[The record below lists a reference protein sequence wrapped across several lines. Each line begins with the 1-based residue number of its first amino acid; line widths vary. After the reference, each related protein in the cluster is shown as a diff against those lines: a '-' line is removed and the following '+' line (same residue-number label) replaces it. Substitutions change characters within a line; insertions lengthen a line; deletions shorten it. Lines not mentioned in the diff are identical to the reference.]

1 MHYLPK
7 VLFKAFFLAIN
18 LEFEPCKF
26 FPKEKLAIQIWLL
39 KVEYALIFI
48 YAVEFFQRSLKFG
61 LIEIEESLLLL
72 SC

>member
-7 VLFKAFFLAIN
+7 VLFKAFFLTIN
-18 LEFEPCKF
+18 LKFEPCKL

-48 YAVEFFQRSLKFG
+48 YAIKFFKRSLKFG